1 MRSVHRPSHFIN
13 GGPDVS
19 GPYKAHVIAARRAS
33 PGVTLVEMLIVMTI
47 IGLMA
52 AISFPAL
59 SSGLESLRLASA
71 TDSIVSFLNGGL
83 NRAQRRQE
91 AVEVAVSAKENFLS
105 LTSASL
111 SRRLEMPSGVT
122 IQQVWPKLAEETD
135 APRLFLL
142 LPGGAVPR
150 IGIEIANRK
159 GVHRIVR
166 VNPMTGVPE
175 VERIVA
181 GQEPGQ

>member
-1 MRSVHRPSHFIN
+1 M
-13 GGPDVS
+13 S
-19 GPYKAHVIAARRAS
+19 GNRR
-33 PGVTLVEMLIVMTI
+33 GVTLIEMLIVMTI
-47 IGLMA
+47 IGLIA

-59 SSGLESLRLASA
+59 SSGIESLRLAAAS
-71 TDSIVSFLNGGL
+71 DSLVSFLNAGL

-91 AVEVAVSAKENFLS
+91 PVEVAISSQDNMVL

-111 SRRLEMPSGVT
+111 MRRLDMPSGVT
-122 IQQVWPKLAEETD
+122 IQQVWPKLPEETG

-142 LPGGAVPR
+142 LPGGAIPR

-166 VNPMTGVPE
+166 VNPMTGIPE
-175 VERIVA
+175 IERIVP
-181 GQEPGQ
+181 GQESGQ

>member
-1 MRSVHRPSHFIN
+1 M
-13 GGPDVS
+13 S
-19 GPYKAHVIAARRAS
+19 GNRR
-33 PGVTLVEMLIVMTI
+33 GVTLIEMLIVMTI
-47 IGLMA
+47 IGLIA

-59 SSGLESLRLASA
+59 SSGIESLRLAAAS
-71 TDSIVSFLNGGL
+71 DSLVSFLNAGL

-91 AVEVAVSAKENFLS
+91 PVEVAISSQDNMVL

-111 SRRLEMPSGVT
+111 MRRLDMPSGVT
-122 IQQVWPKLAEETD
+122 IQQVWPKLPEETG

-142 LPGGAVPR
+142 LPGGAIPR

-166 VNPMTGVPE
+166 VNPMTGIPE
-175 VERIVA
+175 IERIVP

>member
-1 MRSVHRPSHFIN
+1 MSTAN
-13 GGPDVS
+13 LN
-19 GPYKAHVIAARRAS
+19 RR
-33 PGVTLVEMLIVMTI
+33 GVTLLELLIVVTI

-52 AISFPAL
+52 AISFPAV
-59 SSGLESLRLASA
+59 SSGIESLRLASA
-71 TDSIVSFLNGGL
+71 SDAIVSFLNAGL
-83 NRAQRRQE
+83 NRAHRRQE
-91 AVEVAVSAKENFLS
+91 PVEVAVSTKENIVT

-111 SRRLEMPSGVT
+111 SRRLDMPSGVT
-122 IQQVWPKLAEETD
+122 IQSVWPKLQEETD

-150 IGIEIANRK
+150 IGIEIVNRR

-175 VERIVA
+175 IERVP
-181 GQEPGQ
+181 QEPHS